1 MKHLDKF
8 AVAGSIHA
16 FLGGG
21 PQGLD
26 LWWGGGEGGYWYR
39 RFLKVTSELE

>member
-26 LWWGGGEGGYWYR
+26 LWWGGGR
-39 RFLKVTSELE
+39 VVTGIVGS